1 MSGSPSND
9 RLQSLRNSISQYLAQ
24 TSFDVGDQG
33 EIDRI
38 ERRLA
43 SNPEKFI
50 TPNPGVPYQEDL
62 SGNWERIKDEFGL
75 TPQGELQRQLQDYD
89 RQVRDFLLQSVR
101 QVIDEQGVL
110 DVANYVYGGVP
121 TGDPSIDETIDDML
135 EEASPDVFKAEIENR
150 LAELES
156 EVPGTLEFGQP
167 SVDKTAVLETVNDIL
182 GENYSSADRA
192 LDDVQEQL
200 RNAETDAERRIINRF
215 EAAFGQRY
223 DGVDDA
229 INSLRSQFDTLQ
241 DLDINT
247 VEASFLG
254 GRDTPNVSLEAGF
267 AEYEDA
273 VLEAIDAVID
283 LEATADQLKLNRSTP
298 FADVRIRQG
307 EIEQIDYGKAIENP
321 KIVIREDAEINPEQ
335 AIDIEGTEVVTSVD
349 PEEMAADDDD
359 DDATPELPEDFEGF
373 NEDAT
378 EAAQQALIQAEER
391 TGPPAV
397 TLAEVL
403 SQDDAFTI
411 AAAISRDRLPPEIIS
426 DLKDV
431 VSSASIDDREQARSV
446 NQGFSELQSQLGLDP
461 GSLQREPDVEIIEQ
475 DEPDDDT
482 SPDRTARN
490 QGVDPDR
497 GDGDDRVPG
506 ERRRDIRNEV
516 MDALSA
522 LGAVGEEDPSAAANV
537 RTQPNSD
544 RPDPFQQQAAQR
556 IAPLLQNELM
566 VAQQWVN
573 GEQERLDF
581 NKANDVALSP
591 AEFYEQ
597 KPGFV
602 GPQVTKE
609 QFVNLTV

>member
-9 RLQSLRNSISQYLAQ
+9 RLQSLRGSIVQYLSQ
-24 TSFDVGDQG
+24 TNFDLGNQG

-121 TGDPSIDETIDDML
+121 TGDPSVDETIDDML
-135 EEASPDVFKAEIENR
+135 AEASPDVFKAEIENR

-167 SVDKTAVLETVNDIL
+167 SVDESAVLETINDIL
-182 GENYSSADRA
+182 GENYASVDRA

-215 EAAFGQRY
+215 EAAFGQRF
-223 DGVDDA
+223 DDTDDA

-241 DLDINT
+241 DLDIDT
-247 VEASFLG
+247 VKASFLG
-254 GRDTPNVSLEAGF
+254 GRDVPNVSLPAGF
-267 AEYEDA
+267 GEYEDA
-273 VLEAIDAVID
+273 VADAIESVID
-283 LEATADQLKLNRSTP
+283 LEATANRLKLNRKTP

-307 EIEQIDYGKAIENP
+307 KIEQIDYGKAIENP
-321 KIVIREDAEINPEQ
+321 KIVIREDAEINPER

-349 PEEMAADDDD
+349 PESVADDGDD
-359 DDATPELPEDFEGF
+359 GDTTPELPEDFEGF
-373 NEDAT
+373 NESAT

-391 TGPPAV
+391 RGSAAV

-411 AAAISRDRLPPEIIS
+411 AAAISRDRLPSEITT
-426 DLKDV
+426 DLKNV
-431 VSSASIDDREQARSV
+431 VSSATADEREQARSV

-461 GSLQREPDVEIIEQ
+461 GSLRREPDVEIIEQ
-475 DEPDDDT
+475 DEPDTTDTQAGELDQDDV
-482 SPDRTARN
+482 ARSR
-490 QGVDPDR
+490 GEAPDR
-497 GDGDDRVPG
+497 GLSR
-506 ERRRDIRNEV
+506 EDIRDEIRDV
-516 MDALSA
+516 AA
-522 LGAVGEEDPSAAANV
+522 GAAQGQNI
-537 RTQPNSD
+537 RTQPNSE
-544 RPDPFQQQAAQR
+544 RPDPNQQQADR
-556 IAPLLQNELM
+556 KLEPLFGGSTM
-566 VAQQWVN
+566 KAQQWVAA
-573 GEQERLDF
+573 EQRRLKPAQRGQQPLDPATF
-581 NKANDVALSP
+581 WDEFGSNVWASLS
-591 AEFYEQ
+591 
-597 KPGFV
+597 KP
-602 GPQVTKE
+602 E
-609 QFVNLTV
+609 YVNLTVDGFQN